1 MNYSLFEPQILVDR
15 FTSLPENIKSALSHP
30 SDAEIVEQI
39 CRNNFLADGEKI
51 LIVEQLT
58 TLILMGF
65 LLPEELGREIA
76 NNLHLNLKAG
86 QAIAEEID
94 RKIFTSL
101 HAELKKIYSPLKEAA
116 AVTTGPM
123 LVGETMILAETGS
136 VTMIPGGPAEE
147 AAKKL
152 KGASIQEKITILR
165 EAATAGFASQIP
177 NLEEHLKENEFKL
190 YSEQKTYQDIAD
202 RSGLSLKAMVAD
214 KKTSGDQAGQM
225 SEVAQKISAYFKRL
239 PSPGEL
245 DSFFGDS
252 SFSKFLPFGLDAA
265 ALKEVQLEV
274 ARGVTSGFSPEV
286 MANFFAQLVK
296 KGRLENFAVV
306 ARGAGLKE
314 SDFAPDNLRWLTYQA
329 AAPLGIGRQIFGLI

>member
-15 FTSLPENIKSALSHP
+15 FASLPENIKSSLNHP

-39 CRNNFLADGEKI
+39 CRNNFLEDGDKI
-51 LIVEQLT
+51 LMVQQLT
-58 TLILMGF
+58 TLVLMGF

-94 RKIFTSL
+94 RKIFTSI
-101 HAELKKIYSPLKEAA
+101 HADLKRVYSPLKEAA
-116 AVTTGPM
+116 ADGPGPVILGVTS
-123 LVGETMILAETGS
+123 AETGS
-136 VTMIPGGPAEE
+136 VTMIPGGIAAEAE
-147 AAKKL
+147 KKL
-152 KGASIQEKITILR
+152 KGASIQEKIAILR

-177 NLEEHLKENEFKL
+177 NIEEHLKESEFKL
-190 YSEQKTYQDIAD
+190 YGEQKTYQDIAD
-202 RSGLSLKAMVAD
+202 RSGLSLKTMVAD
-214 KKTSGDQAGQM
+214 KKTTESQAGPA
-225 SEVAQKISAYFKRL
+225 SEVVQKISAYFKRL

-252 SFSKFLPFGLDAA
+252 SLTKLLPFGLDAT

-274 ARGVTSGFSPEV
+274 VRGVTSGFSPEV

-296 KGRLENFAVV
+296 RGRLENFTAV

-314 SDFAPDNLRWLTYQA
+314 SDFAPDNLRWLTNQA
-329 AAPLGIGRQIFGLI
+329 AAPLGIGRQTFGLA